1 MANKNRRTA
10 ARREKE
16 RKEAQHK
23 KVVEKPIYKRPW
35 IWIALAAL
43 VLGITIPSAYQYNE
57 RVKEERA
64 VAAAEAAAKA
74 EAEPLVRESL
84 TGPLEQLGIT
94 DSAIKDISYDLQA
107 STTGGA
113 LDIAYTTI
121 TTDVRKIIAYSYFQ
135 AGTGDVTVTSNSAV
149 DEEATAALAEET
161 WICAEIFNEDYTHI
175 YWSSMSD
182 GVSQAYVYDS
192 STGSYTLQP
201 LYDYQTDEE
210 IPTPETTDS
219 AIDTTDSA
227 IDTTDSAVEAD
238 EGDEAASDEAPA
250 DASAADGTTSDS
262 AAEAEDE

>member
-43 VLGITIPSAYQYNE
+43 VLGITVPSVYQYSE
-57 RVKEERA
+57 RVKEERVA
-64 VAAAEAAAKA
+64 AAAEAAAKA

-84 TGPLEQLGIT
+84 TGPFEQLGIT
-94 DSAIKDISYDLQA
+94 DSAIQDISYDLQA

-121 TTDVRKIIAYSYFQ
+121 TTDVRTIIAYSYFQ
-135 AGTGDVTVTSNSAV
+135 EGTDATVTSDSAL
-149 DEEATAALAEET
+149 DEEATAALAEDT
-161 WICAEIFNEDYTHI
+161 WVCAEIFNEDYTHI

-201 LYDYQTDEE
+201 LYDYVTDEE

-227 IDTTDSAVEAD
+227 IETTDSAVEAD
-238 EGDEAASDEAPA
+238 EGDEAASGEAPA
-250 DASAADGTTSDS
+250 DESAADGTTSD
-262 AAEAEDE
+262 AATESEDE